1 MPFQEVCALKQLD
14 WDTPLPANFVQRW
27 EKWVNGLENTNQNC
41 FCQILFA
48 GFKMNESVRSLGLYG
63 FSDSSKKAYCAVVYL
78 VSERYDCFVPK
89 LLTSKTKVAPLKPLS
104 IPRLELQAAVI
115 LARLMTSVKEAL
127 SPLTRSLEMKQCMFV
142 DNTAVLYWIKQLK
155 EYKSFVNNRKTEIL
169 KLTSAEQW
177 FYCKIKINPTDL
189 GTKGQSAS
197 ELKVNKLWHEGPEF
211 LRSAPENWPE
221 FVSKVMVSPDEEV
234 LCEIKGYKPQ

>member
-1 MPFQEVCALKQLD
+1 M
-14 WDTPLPANFVQRW
+14 
-27 EKWVNGLENTNQNC
+27 
-41 FCQILFA
+41 
-48 GFKMNESVRSLGLYG
+48 
-63 FSDSSKKAYCAVVYL
+63 YL

-127 SPLTRSLEMKQCMFV
+127 NPLTRSLEMKQCMFV

-155 EYKSFVNNRKTEIL
+155 EYKPFVNNRKTEIL

-177 FYCKIKINPTDL
+177 FYCKTKINPADL
-189 GTKGQSAS
+189 GTKGQSVS

-221 FVSKVMVSPDEEV
+221 FVPKVIVSPDEEV
-234 LCEIKGYKPQ
+234 LCEIKGYKTPVKNLNSNAGQCAKPRC